1 MGWQNSYKHDSVFD
15 LCQLS
20 RLLTPGRYEKKCL
33 KFISSSISPNKRPK
47 TQKCTA
53 WFSQHG
59 CLFSGPIWNYLFK
72 MTFRLK

>member
-33 KFISSSISPNKRPK
+33 KFISSSISPNKRPNNTK
-47 TQKCTA
+47 MYSLVLSA
-53 WFSQHG
+53 WMS
-59 CLFSGPIWNYLFK
+59 LLEADLELLI
-72 MTFRLK
+72 